1 MEKKKIEK
9 LIPVFNAILAIIG
22 IVFLCLS
29 IFTEQK
35 DNHYLVFG
43 LAAIVIA
50 NIINVV
56 TRYMLAREKDNNPY
70 PKKKK

>member
-35 DNHYLVFG
+35 DKLENSIYSILLSYDELCSVPRFF
-43 LAAIVIA
+43 
-50 NIINVV
+50 
-56 TRYMLAREKDNNPY
+56 
-70 PKKKK
+70 